1 MIFHCPH
8 CGVKA
13 AAGKADCGSCG
24 RPMARPCPACAEHVA
39 VTATACKY
47 CGEEISP
54 VREAVRA
61 RKPAAPPA
69 EDIRFLEAPVVSP
82 ACAWEDRSKG
92 LLRRWWGTWGQSN
105 FAPKAFF
112 RGLKPD
118 GGHAWP
124 VGFAFG
130 LTAQFLVVIVLAMI
144 AGVGLLEVYGVD
156 FKPLAQEMTKEGV
169 PTSAPALQKAIR
181 WTPAAVAA
189 IGIPAAFV
197 GMTVAL
203 YLSSFLWHG
212 LLKLLGGKGSF
223 QSTLRVV
230 GYGSG
235 AAAWLLIPFAGAVM
249 APLMKTALYYHG
261 FREMHGLSR
270 FRAAF
275 AVMVPLLI
283 LAALGAVAFAS
294 GYASDARFDGTTF

>member
-8 CGVKA
+8 CGLKA
-13 AAGKADCGSCG
+13 APGKTDCGGCR
-24 RPMARPCPACAEHVA
+24 RPMVRACPACAEDVA
-39 VTATACKY
+39 VTSTACKY

-54 VREAVRA
+54 LREAARVR
-61 RKPAAPPA
+61 PA
-69 EDIRFLEAPVVSP
+69 EEIRFLEATVVSP

-92 LLRRWWGTWGQSN
+92 LLRRWWGTWAQSN

-130 LTAQFLVVIVLAMI
+130 LTAQILVLVVLAMI
-144 AGVGLLEVYGVD
+144 AGVGLREFYGIDLRPHLENAANAPVPVPD
-156 FKPLAQEMTKEGV
+156 AQINT
-169 PTSAPALQKAIR
+169 AAR
-181 WTPAAVAA
+181 WSPVAVAA
-189 IGIPAAFV
+189 VGIPTAFLGV
-197 GMTVAL
+197 TLAL
-203 YLSSFLWHG
+203 YASSLLWHVF
-212 LLKLLGGKGSF
+212 LKLLGAKGGF

-249 APLMKTALYYHG
+249 APLMKLALYYHG

-270 FRAAF
+270 ARAAF
-275 AVMVPLLI
+275 AVMLPLLI
-283 LAALGAVAFAS
+283 AGGLAAWALWS
-294 GYASDARFDGTTF
+294 GCCVSPDVRFDGTF

>member
-8 CGVKA
+8 CGLKA
-13 AAGKADCGSCG
+13 ASGKSDCGGCG
-24 RPMARPCPACAEHVA
+24 RPMARSCPACAEQVA

-54 VREAVRA
+54 LREAARA
-61 RKPAAPPA
+61 RTPAA

-130 LTAQFLVVIVLAMI
+130 LTAQFLALLVLAMI

-156 FKPLAQEMTKEGV
+156 FKPLARQMTEQGV
-169 PTSAPALQKAIR
+169 PTSAPELAKAVR
-181 WTPAAVAA
+181 WSPAAVAA
-189 IGIPAAFV
+189 VGIPTAFLGV
-197 GMTVAL
+197 TLAL
-203 YLSSFLWHG
+203 YVSSFLWHG
-212 LLKLLGGKGSF
+212 LLKLLGGRGTF

-249 APLMKTALYYHG
+249 APLMNMALYYHG

-275 AVMVPLLI
+275 AVLLPVLVVGG
-283 LAALGAVAFAS
+283 LAAWALLS
-294 GYASDARFDGTTF
+294 GHGCCDVRYDPF

>member
-8 CGVKA
+8 CGLKA
-13 AAGKADCGSCG
+13 APHRSDCSACR
-24 RPMARPCPACAEHVA
+24 RPMVRACPACAEQVA

-47 CGEEISP
+47 CGEEVAP
-54 VREAVRA
+54 LREA
-61 RKPAAPPA
+61 RKGAPA
-69 EDIRFLEAPVVSP
+69 EDDVRFLENTVVST

-92 LLRRWWGTWGQSN
+92 LLRRWWGTWVQSN

-112 RGLKPD
+112 RGLSSAS
-118 GGHAWP
+118 GHAWP
-124 VGFAFG
+124 VGYAFG
-130 LTAQFLVVIVLAMI
+130 LAAQFLVLLVLGMI

-156 FKPLAQEMTKEGV
+156 FKPLAQDTGV
-169 PTSAPALQKAIR
+169 STTDIQTAVR

-189 IGIPAAFV
+189 VGAPVAFF
-197 GMTVAL
+197 GLTAAL
-203 YLSSFLWHG
+203 YVSSLLWHL
-212 LLKLLGGKGSF
+212 LLKLLGGRGDF

-249 APLMKTALYYHG
+249 APLMKLSLYYHG

-270 FRAAF
+270 ARALF
-275 AVMVPLLI
+275 AVLVPALLI
-283 LAALGAVAFAS
+283 AGAAAWALWGGSCCPVVS
-294 GYASDARFDGTTF
+294 PDVRFDGSTF